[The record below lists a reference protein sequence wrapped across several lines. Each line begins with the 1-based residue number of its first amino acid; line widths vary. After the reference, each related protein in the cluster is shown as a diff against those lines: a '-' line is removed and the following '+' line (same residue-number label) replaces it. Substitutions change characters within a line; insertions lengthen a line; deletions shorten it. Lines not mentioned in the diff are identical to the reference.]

1 VQIDVLQENLQGID
15 GMVLMEFSIPR
26 MGRRIDAV
34 LLIGAAMFVSP
45 VQGFMYSLVSRSRGS
60 GSLHSNPGISLGFT
74 GRLLNVA
81 LPGLRQACNAPGAA
95 HTGAA
100 GDDDLRSSGGH
111 GGSDSIAG
119 VP

>member
-81 LPGLRQACNAPGAA
+81 PAGAQ
-95 HTGAA
+95 
-100 GDDDLRSSGGH
+100 
-111 GGSDSIAG
+111 AG
-119 VP
+119 VQRAGCCSHGRGRG